1 MPVGLLSTLVLVF
14 IIQGETIGNK
24 PVHILLIMVP
34 LIIMT
39 VLVFAVTYLIGYKV
53 GAPTFCGVCGCVRV
67 RAISSV
73 CGCVPVHQQCVWV
86 RACANNLWCVCV
98 RGWRGGSPWRL
109 ECAQRSG
116 SGVWQVS
123 PTLCGCLFCSPCPTL
138 QVCVPHE
145 FLAPAA
151 MIATSNFFEL
161 AVAVAI
167 AVYGA
172 DSGAALATIVGVLV
186 EVPVMLALVRLCK
199 RLQLPLERR
208 IATCSCDWL
217 GPLKRCTPK
226 ALSLP

>member
-1 MPVGLLSTLVLVF
+1 MAALTRVVLLRWKGPGALEAVINAFKPVMPVGLLSTLVLVF

-39 VLVFAVTYLIGYKV
+39 VLVFAITYFIGYK
-53 GAPTFCGVCGCVRV
+53 
-67 RAISSV
+67 
-73 CGCVPVHQQCVWV
+73 
-86 RACANNLWCVCV
+86 
-98 RGWRGGSPWRL
+98 
-109 ECAQRSG
+109 
-116 SGVWQVS
+116 
-123 PTLCGCLFCSPCPTL
+123 
-138 QVCVPHE
+138 VCVPHE

-172 DSGAALATIVGVLV
+172 DSGATLATVVGVLV
-186 EVPVMLALVRLCK
+186 EVPLMLCLVRLCK
-199 RLQLPLERR
+199 ALRLPLEQR
-208 IATCSCDWL
+208 ISTCSCDWL

-226 ALSLP
+226 ALSL